1 MDIDIE
7 ITKDTPV
14 KVFIKLVEEGE
25 EDTRDHLG
33 NSYLSADF
41 KRALN
46 AVLDAFTLDITSN
59 EDGVNNIV
67 LIEK

>member
-1 MDIDIE
+1 ME
-7 ITKDTPV
+7 ITKDTQV
-14 KVFIKLVEEGE
+14 RVFIKLVEEGE

-33 NSYLSADF
+33 NSRLSADF

-46 AVLDAFTLDITSN
+46 AVLNAFTLEISN
-59 EDGVNNIV
+59 EDGVNSII

>member
-1 MDIDIE
+1 MDIE

-14 KVFIKLVEEGE
+14 KVFIKLVGPGE

-33 NSYLSADF
+33 NSRLSADF

-46 AVLDAFTLDITSN
+46 AVLDAFTLEISN
-59 EDGVNNIV
+59 EYGVSSIM